1 MPKHSTHLV
10 RIDTLVPADSPR
22 LNGIDKAHVRRL
34 AAVYAA
40 LPPILVHRPTLRVVD
55 GMHRVDAARLRGD
68 ETVEAQFFDG
78 SEDQVFLRS
87 VTANVTHGL
96 PLSVAERKTAAERI
110 LASHPNLSDRAVATY
125 VGLDAK
131 TVASVRVCSAVGSPP
146 LNMRTGSDG
155 KVHPLDRTAE
165 RIHAAELMMR
175 DPDIPLRAVVRET
188 GLSLGTAH
196 DVRRR
201 LQRGEG
207 PVPPSRQSAVARAA
221 HRERAAAPQ
230 PRAKEASAPAQGRA
244 AAGAEPTAGP
254 APAGP
259 VAPQSPLSPRS
270 RAPLDVLRRLA
281 NDPSLRHSEA
291 GRDFIRWFHT
301 HFIVDEAWQKRADAV
316 PPHATES
323 IADLARHCSD
333 AWRRF
338 ADDMA
343 RRKHAETAQFTE
355 MRPTQPTQR

>member
-1 MPKHSTHLV
+1 MPRHATQLV
-10 RIDTLVPADSPR
+10 RIDELVPADSPR
-22 LNGIDKAHVRRL
+22 LGGIDKAHVRRL

-40 LPPILVHRPTLRVVD
+40 LPPILVHRATLRVVD

-78 SEDQVFLRS
+78 SDDQVFLRS
-87 VTANVTHGL
+87 VTANIRHGL

-110 LASHPNLSDRAVATY
+110 LASHPNLSDRAVAGY

-146 LNMRTGSDG
+146 LNMRTGADG

-165 RIHAAELMMR
+165 RIHAAELMTR

-201 LQRGEG
+201 LQRGED

-221 HRERAAAPQ
+221 QRERAVPPQ
-230 PRAKEASAPAQGRA
+230 PRAKDRPA
-244 AAGAEPTAGP
+244 AAPTPAPEPAAAAP
-254 APAGP
+254 APA
-259 VAPQSPLSPRS
+259 SPLSPRS

-281 NDPSLRHSEA
+281 NDPSLRHSET

-301 HFIVDEAWQKRADAV
+301 HFIVDEAWQKRVDAV

-343 RRKHAETAQFTE
+343 RRKHADSERITE
-355 MRPTQPTQR
+355 MRATQPTRR